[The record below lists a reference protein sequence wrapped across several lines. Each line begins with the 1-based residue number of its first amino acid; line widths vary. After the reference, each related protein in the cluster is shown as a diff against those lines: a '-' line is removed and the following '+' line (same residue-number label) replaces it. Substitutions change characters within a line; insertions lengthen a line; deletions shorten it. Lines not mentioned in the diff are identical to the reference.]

1 MPTMKSRDI
10 NQKYST
16 YLKCQPIICVCVPKH
31 CILYTRA
38 RPHSHTHTHTKHHR
52 MIKIN
57 YIINLIIGP
66 NENVCVCVFIFD
78 FFVVVHTKLKA
89 FYAWMGCVF
98 LCVCVYVFFC
108 CFPFPPSKHIK
119 SSRLLFSQII
129 WPTSFGP
136 HIHSFL
142 HSDCRYHIRM
152 GYASGENI
160 FDAVIL
166 LFDKFQRK
174 PMVRKWQHAH
184 TQHTHTHYTDTH
196 NTINSM
202 CMDFCSFIRSN
213 RNKMW
218 KTENSGYS
226 HGGRNYKE
234 KKTEQS
240 HIFEQIAFW
249 LFSSSVRSVSRMMM
263 SMIFFFLLLFA
274 WVYES
279 WKNILWSSQCD
290 RTYSAKNQANQNE
303 KATEMCIWN
312 RIKHIHTKAKLQTLY
327 ASIRRRTNECCCEKC
342 LCVWFEGIRSVGRIF
357 FCHSSLLISVSLRI
371 LTSFHC
377 CEREN
382 LFDGRDFRLKEEKA
396 FAAVVVISN
405 GNEEC
410 SI

>member
-1 MPTMKSRDI
+1 MCRTI
-10 NQKYST
+10 
-16 YLKCQPIICVCVPKH
+16 VF
-31 CILYTRA
+31 YTRA
-38 RPHSHTHTHTKHHR
+38 RTHTHQTP
-52 MIKIN
+52 
-57 YIINLIIGP
+57 P
-66 NENVCVCVFIFD
+66 NDKNKLHNQFNNRAKWKCACVC
-78 FFVVVHTKLKA
+78 
-89 FYAWMGCVF
+89 FYFRLFCCCPYQTQSF
-98 LCVCVYVFFC
+98 LCVNGVRFSLCMCVCIFLLFSV
-108 CFPFPPSKHIK
+108 PPSKHIK

-142 HSDCRYHIRM
+142 HSDRRYHIRM
-152 GYASGENI
+152 AYASGENI

-234 KKTEQS
+234 KKTEQF

-249 LFSSSVRSVSRMMM
+249 LFSSSVRFVSRMMM
-263 SMIFFFLLLFA
+263 PMIRIFSCSIFFFLLLFA

-312 RIKHIHTKAKLQTLY
+312 RIKHIDTKAKLQTLY

-357 FCHSSLLISVSLRI
+357 FCHSSVLISVSLRI